1 VLPIL
6 FCIRDQ
12 HEFSLVVLA
21 ALVCIISAGGAVL
34 LLRQARWNNNYLRSL
49 WLAIAGVVTGFGIWA
64 THFIAML
71 GYDPGV
77 VTGYHFFLTVASLC
91 IVVAATMLGF
101 ALISRFPGRWS
112 AVLSACI
119 VGGGISAMHYL
130 GVQAVQMPALFRW
143 NGPYVLASILF
154 AIAPLVIALPLAAR
168 GRGVTSGVAAGV
180 LLTLAV
186 VLLHFTGMTA
196 LSLVPSREAP
206 GPGLVLPPGI
216 MSIGIFAVTVLAL
229 ILSIGAAVINRRT
242 SVAIRAKQ
250 RQFSIL
256 VNGITDYAICM
267 LGLDGQVTSWN
278 EGAARLFGYRQE
290 EAKGMP
296 LEAFCEL
303 PNEEGREAGAAML
316 MQAMDKGSF
325 AGEGWHVRRD
335 GSRFWAHFSVE
346 KVSDD
351 QGQHIGFA
359 KITRDMTRLKEDQDR
374 IEDIRRQL
382 DTAMEHMHQGLCLF
396 DASSQLVLCNR
407 RYIEMWRHE
416 EGAIQPGMHAL
427 DVRAIAIRSRAQGSE
442 DEVERRVQMMHRL
455 MKEALETASDIPVV
469 AEFGPDFV
477 VSIATRMLP
486 QGGWVTTFDDITE
499 QRRSEARIAHLAMH
513 DGLTGLPNRAYFNE
527 RVDTEIELAK
537 RSSTRLGV
545 AVLDL
550 DRFKEI
556 NDTRGHAVGDE
567 ALKMLSS
574 RLSSVLGEGEIVARF
589 GGDEFA
595 AAKPF
600 GNDAEFADFVRRL
613 ASCFDEAGVS
623 SENDFVLAASIG
635 IAVYPQDGASREQI
649 LNNADL
655 AMYRAKASMGENIC
669 YYEKGMDEVARDRR
683 QIANDLRRAIER
695 NELSVL
701 YQPQCSLRTG
711 SLTGYEALL
720 RWQHPVR
727 GWVSPADFIPIAEET
742 GEIFAIGEWV
752 LRQACREAACWPD
765 DRKVAVNISAVQLTQ
780 PSLPEMIAEIL
791 LESGMSPRRLE
802 LEITETAIISD
813 KLRALHVLRS
823 IKAMGVSIAIDDFG
837 TGYSSLDTL
846 HSFPFDKIKIDKSFL
861 LEANEKPQ
869 ARAIIRAVLALGRS
883 LDVPVLAEGVE
894 SNVHLDLLE
903 AEGCDEV
910 QGYLFGRPAPA
921 PSGLDQAEKEA
932 VLRPLQRG
940 GQAG

>member
-1 VLPIL
+1 MLPIL
-6 FCIRDQ
+6 FCVRDQ
-12 HEFSLVVLA
+12 HELSLVALA

-34 LLRQARWNNNYLRSL
+34 LLRQVQWSKRRSRSL
-49 WLAIAGVVTGFGIWA
+49 WLAVAGIVTGFGIWA

-77 VTGYHFFLTVASLC
+77 VTGYHFFLTIASLGV
-91 IVVAATMLGF
+91 VVATTMLGF
-101 ALISRFPGRWS
+101 ALITHVPGRWS
-112 AVLSACI
+112 VLVSASI
-119 VGGGISAMHYL
+119 VGGGIVAMHYL
-130 GVQAVQMPALFRW
+130 GMAAVQMPALFRW
-143 NGPYVLASILF
+143 NGYYVVASAFF
-154 AIAPLVIALPLAAR
+154 AIAPLTVALPLAIR
-168 GRGVTSGVAAGV
+168 GHGIASGVAAGA

-196 LSLVPSREAP
+196 LSLIPSRQSSDL
-206 GPGLVLPPGI
+206 GLMLPPGI
-216 MSIGIFAVTVLAL
+216 MSIGISAVAVLAL
-229 ILSIGAAVINRRT
+229 LISIGAAVITRRT
-242 SVAIRAKQ
+242 AIAIHARK

-256 VNGITDYAICM
+256 VNGITDCAICM
-267 LGLDGQVTSWN
+267 LGLDGRVTSWN
-278 EGAARLFGYRQE
+278 EGAKRLFGYDRE
-290 EAKGMP
+290 DAIGMSF
-296 LEAFCEL
+296 EAFRVL
-303 PNEEGREAGAAML
+303 PEGAGEETEASML
-316 MQAMDKGSF
+316 AQAKAKARM
-325 AGEGWHVRRD
+325 AGEGWLMRRD
-335 GSRFWAHFSVE
+335 GSRFWAHFSIE
-346 KVSDD
+346 KVSDER
-351 QGQHIGFA
+351 GQHIGFA

-374 IEDIRRQL
+374 IEDMRRQL
-382 DTAMEHMHQGLCLF
+382 NTAMEHMHQGLCLY
-396 DASSQLVLCNR
+396 DASGRLVLCNR
-407 RYIEMWRHE
+407 RYLEMWHHE
-416 EGAIQPGMHAL
+416 EGRIQPGMHVM
-427 DVRAIAIRSRAQGSE
+427 DVRTIAIRARAQGNE
-442 DEVERRVQMMHRL
+442 EEMKLQIEAMHRH
-455 MKEALETASDIPVV
+455 MEEAFENASGIPIV
-469 AEFGPDFV
+469 AEFGPDFI
-477 VSIATRMLP
+477 VSIATRLLP
-486 QGGWVTTFDDITE
+486 EGGWVTTFDDITE
-499 QRRSEARIAHLAMH
+499 QRHSEARIAHLAMH
-513 DGLTGLPNRAYFNE
+513 DGLTGLPNRAHFNE
-527 RVDTEIELAK
+527 QVDTEIELAK
-537 RSSTRLGV
+537 RSSTNLGV

-556 NDTRGHAVGDE
+556 NDTRGHAIGDE

-600 GNDAEFADFVRRL
+600 TNDAEFADFIDRL

-623 SENDFVLAASIG
+623 NENDFVLAASIG
-635 IAVYPQDGASREQI
+635 IAVYPQDGANREQI

-655 AMYRAKASMGENIC
+655 AMYRAKANIGEHIC

-720 RWQHPVR
+720 RWQHPIR

-752 LRQACREAACWPD
+752 LREACREAAHWPD
-765 DRKVAVNISAVQLTQ
+765 GRKLAVNISAIQLTQ
-780 PSLPEMIAEIL
+780 PRLPELIAQIL
-791 LESGMSPRRLE
+791 LESGMSPKRLE
-802 LEITETAIISD
+802 LEITETAIIGD
-813 KLRALHVLRS
+813 KLRALHVLRA

-869 ARAIIRAVLALGRS
+869 SRAIIRAVLALGRS

-894 SNVHLDLLE
+894 TNMHLDLLE

-921 PSGLDQAEKEA
+921 PSQRDQEEQEA
-932 VLRPLQRG
+932 AMRHFQ
-940 GQAG
+940 